1 MHRLLLPGAE
11 RLRSQRSVR
20 GGQAL
25 LGRLLGDLD
34 PSQKTAAAAAAR
46 SARGTAEEAAAPAP
60 ASTAGGYMHQV
71 FGKIVKL
78 SISFSTR
85 DIILLHH
92 LQRFGIGG
100 GGCGGL
106 PGAVRN
112 AAGGEI
118 DFPLRILVQSDM
130 VGAIIGRGGQTI
142 RSITQQTR

>member
-1 MHRLLLPGAE
+1 MEYSTYSILARPMKISGHLKPFLSILRCLL
-11 RLRSQRSVR
+11 S
-20 GGQAL
+20 AL
-25 LGRLLGDLD
+25 L
-34 PSQKTAAAAAAR
+34 T
-46 SARGTAEEAAAPAP
+46 
-60 ASTAGGYMHQV
+60 V
-71 FGKIVKL
+71 FI
-78 SISFSTR
+78 
-85 DIILLHH
+85 H